1 MKKNL
6 ILVTLISGI
15 LITSLTAC
23 SGCNKKEEKTTETQE
38 ILEIPTES
46 QTEVEETR
54 EGMLKSFFTGQWIDE
69 KVAMQRPVAI
79 MTENTNQ
86 CMPHYGLNRADVVYE
101 CPA

>member
-54 EGMLKSFFTGQWIDE
+54 EGMLKSFFYRTMD
-69 KVAMQRPVAI
+69 
-79 MTENTNQ
+79 
-86 CMPHYGLNRADVVYE
+86 
-101 CPA
+101 